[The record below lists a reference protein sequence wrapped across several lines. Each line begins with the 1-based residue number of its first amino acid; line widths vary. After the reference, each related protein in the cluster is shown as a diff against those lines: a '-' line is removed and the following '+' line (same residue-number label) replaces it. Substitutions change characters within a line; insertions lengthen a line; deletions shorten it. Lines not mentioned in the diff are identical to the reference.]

1 MKVLVDEPLALRVT
15 YWGGDGGDKSRTF
28 DIKVDGHT
36 IATQTLK
43 KEKPGEFF
51 HVTYKIPEALTK
63 NKKKITVRFEP
74 HAGNMG
80 GGMYESRVVRSKKPP
95 KPTSRP
101 SATKG

>member
-1 MKVLVDEPLALRVT
+1 MKVVADEPQALRVT

-28 DIKVDGHT
+28 DIKVDGYT

-51 HVTYKIPEALTK
+51 DVTYKIPEKFTK

-80 GGMYESRVVRSKKPP
+80 GGMYESRVVRSKKP
-95 KPTSRP
+95 TSRP
-101 SATKG
+101 ARTQD